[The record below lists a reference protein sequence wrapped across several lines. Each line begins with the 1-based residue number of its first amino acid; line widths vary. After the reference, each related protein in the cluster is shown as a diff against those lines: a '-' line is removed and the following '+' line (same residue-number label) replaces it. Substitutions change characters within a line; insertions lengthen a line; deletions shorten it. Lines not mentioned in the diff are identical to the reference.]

1 MILSLAAWGLDP
13 AGALP
18 GPDLTGAIR
27 GLVATAAV
35 LGLIVVLAWLL
46 KRGTLVWP
54 GRRTSAPVAVETAIP
69 LGERR
74 SLVIVA
80 VEGRRLLLGLTPSTV
95 SLVTELSTTAAS
107 PFSTELNRQASGEAR

>member
-1 MILSLAAWGLDP
+1 MILSLGAWGVDP

-27 GLVATAAV
+27 GLVATAVV
-35 LGLIVVLAWLL
+35 LALIVVLAWLL

-54 GRRTSAPVAVETAIP
+54 GRRAVETAIP

-107 PFSTELNRQASGEAR
+107 PFNTELNRQASGESR